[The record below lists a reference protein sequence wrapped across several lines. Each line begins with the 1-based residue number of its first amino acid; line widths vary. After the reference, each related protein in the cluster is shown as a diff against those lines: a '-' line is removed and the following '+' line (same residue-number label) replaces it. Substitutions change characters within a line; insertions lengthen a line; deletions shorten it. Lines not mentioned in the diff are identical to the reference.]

1 MMTENKQPFLTV
13 SALSKYI
20 SQKFDRDPHLRK
32 VRVVGEISNY
42 RHRPNQNQF
51 FALKEGNVVINAIM
65 FRNDF
70 SRLKFQL
77 EEGMKVYL
85 TARIGTYE
93 AAGRYQLYVEDIEP
107 DGIGALYLALE
118 QLKNKMRAEGLFDL
132 PKKELPAFSKRI
144 AVITSPTGA
153 VIRDIITTINRRFP
167 IVEIIVFPTRVQ
179 GKEAAGEIRQAF
191 KWVEEYPEPIDSV
204 ILARGGGSIEDL
216 WPFNDEKVAHAILN
230 CSHPVIS
237 SIGHETDFTIADMVA
252 DLRAPTPTAAAEM
265 SVPVLRDLLIE
276 IQQKKQRMFLALENQ
291 LNYLSQRLQRSSQSY
306 VIQDPARLY
315 QSYLQNLQILSEQLN
330 RSQQR
335 YFEKENNNLKNLK
348 QRLLNYHPQQQIQYE
363 KEQVKFLTQQLT
375 SGFNQLLQNKKYQ
388 FQKTSY
394 LLDAYSPIK
403 VMARGYAIVN
413 KEDEIIRSTDQL
425 ATGDL
430 LQVQLIDGTL
440 HTTVNEINKED
451 IEIKFKSA
459 NDTMKE

>member
-1 MMTENKQPFLTV
+1 MNGNNQPFLTV
-13 SALSKYI
+13 GALSKYI

-77 EEGMKVYL
+77 EEGMKVYI

-93 AAGRYQLYVEDIEP
+93 AAGRYQLYVEDVEP

-118 QLKNKMRAEGLFDL
+118 QLKNKMKEQGLFDL
-132 PKKELPAFSKRI
+132 PKKQLSSFPKRI

-179 GKEAAGEIRQAF
+179 GKEAVGEIIHAF
-191 KWVEEYPEPIDSV
+191 KQVEAYPDLIDSV

-216 WPFNDEKVAHAILN
+216 WSFNDEKVAHAILN
-230 CSHPVIS
+230 CSYPVIS
-237 SIGHETDFTIADMVA
+237 SIGHETDHTIADMVA

-265 SVPVLRDLLIE
+265 SVPVLRDLLLD

-291 LNYLSQRLQRSSQSY
+291 LNYLRQRLERSSQSY
-306 VIQDPARLY
+306 VIQEPARLY
-315 QSYLQNLQILSEQLN
+315 QSYVQNLQILSERLKQ
-330 RSQQR
+330 SQQR
-335 YFEKENNNLKNLK
+335 YFEKENYNLKHLR
-348 QRLLNYHPQQQIQYE
+348 QGLLNYQPHQQINYQ
-363 KEQVKFLTQQLT
+363 KEQVKFLSHQLT
-375 SGFNQLLQNKKYQ
+375 NVFNQLLQNKNYQ
-388 FQKTSY
+388 FQKTTY
-394 LLDAYSPIK
+394 LLEAYSPLK

-413 KEDEIIRSTDQL
+413 KEDEIIRTVDQINKEDSL
-425 ATGDL
+425 K
-430 LQVQLIDGTL
+430 VQLIDGL
-440 HTTVNEINKED
+440 LDVKVNDIVKED
-451 IEIKFKSA
+451 LELTFK
-459 NDTMKE
+459 NENNFTKE